1 MNNTTILIKR
11 SLTTDT
17 PDGLHFGE
25 LAYSYSSNTLF
36 IGDTTNT
43 SIEIAGSDV
52 YDTITSASSDSIP
65 DTLVKRDST
74 GSANFRTIIAN
85 TVISDARNI
94 SISGGDL
101 SSNVVSFNGT
111 SDIVLEA
118 NLREIPGLVSGSVGD
133 VQSINIGTE
142 IEVPVIDYGANGRI
156 LAVRSIPAII
166 PTIQTYTVSM
176 ESLDWVIQHNQGTV
190 NFITHIKD
198 KYNNIIIAPIE
209 VINNNEFI
217 IHFTCLESGSVSVLF
232 GV

>member
-17 PDGLHFGE
+17 PEGLKFGE
-25 LAYSYSSNTLF
+25 LAYSYTSNTLF
-36 IGDTTNT
+36 IGDNTNT

-52 YDTITSASSDSIP
+52 YNTIASASSNSIP
-65 DTLVKRDST
+65 ETLVKRDIT
-74 GSANFRTIIAN
+74 GSVKFRTVIAN
-85 TVISDARNI
+85 TVITDVRNI

-101 SSNVVSFNGT
+101 SSNTVSFNGT
-111 SDIVLEA
+111 SDIVLKA
-118 NLREIPGLVSGSVGD
+118 NLGEMPGLVSGSVGAA
-133 VQSINIGTE
+133 QTINIGTE
-142 IEVPVIDYGANGRI
+142 IEVPIIDYGANGRI

-166 PTIQTYTVSM
+166 PTIQTYTVSVG
-176 ESLDWVIQHNQGTV
+176 SLDWVIQHDQGTV

-198 KYNNIIIAPIE
+198 KYDNIIIAPIE
-209 VINNNEFI
+209 VINSNEFI